1 MISPQPHRKTRSKS
15 RWRIAFRLD
24 LRRALIAISG
34 VTATLALAFFL
45 ASHEKPEK
53 PAEVVLRRELR
64 TGSILFMPLVG
75 DVCRQSVFDND
86 TGLIWSI
93 DSVSCEKIKRN
104 TVKSAT
110 ENSGSHVMA
119 ISDNFRK

>member
-1 MISPQPHRKTRSKS
+1 MKNPKN
-15 RWRIAFRLD
+15 
-24 LRRALIAISG
+24 
-34 VTATLALAFFL
+34 
-45 ASHEKPEK
+45 
-53 PAEVVLRRELR
+53 PAEAVLGRELR

-86 TGLIWSI
+86 TGLIWPI

-110 ENSGSHVMA
+110 ENSGSHVMTT
-119 ISDNFRK
+119 SEKFRK